1 MPDDYDS
8 NELIKDVGV
17 YAKIT
22 VPLNPPKSRL
32 DCNKLYQ
39 LELEIKRME
48 VQKLKQEIANLRA
61 LKFEG
66 ED

>member
-1 MPDDYDS
+1 MS
-8 NELIKDVGV
+8 